1 MKRLEAMNA
10 KKQAAMIESMTN
22 AVNVLAELRTVFFLV
37 QHKIYLILYFPEN
50 VKSSKIKNESQSYAG
65 TPELAATMVD
75 LGLDNEKIGLLLSE
89 KKIITVFLEDLPLH
103 QLNITP
109 TKKKR
114 RSDTSKMTISGMKDN
129 PYGFGQPIDQPALS
143 LNVSYLH
150 NLQI

>member
-50 VKSSKIKNESQSYAG
+50 MKSSKIKNESQSYAG

-75 LGLDNEKIGLLLSE
+75 LRLDYEKIGLQISE
-89 KKIITVFLEDLPLH
+89 KKFYTVFSSRFATSSIDSNADKEK
-103 QLNITP
+103 
-109 TKKKR
+109 TK
-114 RSDTSKMTISGMKDN
+114 I
-129 PYGFGQPIDQPALS
+129 
-143 LNVSYLH
+143 
-150 NLQI
+150 